1 MDSIEVKRA
10 IAIQHILSHMMS
22 VGAPA
27 TRQERA
33 NHLPGAVAVGQVLH
47 EETIARSSSATA
59 ESSHVPQERK
69 RKQYSVSDTAK
80 IWKSVFGSTMEGVC
94 KLCGENRLAF
104 ETRTGVDAWEISHI
118 IPHKDGGSDEDL
130 NNLRPLC
137 RSCNR
142 SMGKRDFKSFAFEK
156 YAERYDEI
164 LEAFAFI

>member
-22 VGAPA
+22 VGGARIPL
-27 TRQERA
+27 TIQLHQEESVSRTSY
-33 NHLPGAVAVGQVLH
+33 LPNAITVQGTNSL
-47 EETIARSSSATA
+47 
-59 ESSHVPQERK
+59 VPQEKK

-94 KLCGENRLAF
+94 KLCGESRLAF
-104 ETRTGVDAWEISHI
+104 ETRTGTDAWEISHI
-118 IPHKDGGSDEDL
+118 IPHRDGGSDEDL

-142 SMGKRDFKSFAFEK
+142 SMGKREFKSFAFER
-156 YAERYDEI
+156 YTERYDDI
-164 LEAFAFI
+164 LEAFNLT